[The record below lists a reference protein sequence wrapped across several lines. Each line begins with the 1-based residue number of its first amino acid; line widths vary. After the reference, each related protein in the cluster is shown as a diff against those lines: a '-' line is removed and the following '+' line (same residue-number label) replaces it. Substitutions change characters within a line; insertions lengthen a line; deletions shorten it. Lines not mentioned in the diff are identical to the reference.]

1 MDFTLSI
8 YKTLLQTFLEKG
20 YEFQTFAGF
29 MQAPAGRVIILRHD
43 VDRRPGNALKTARL
57 EHDLGIPAS
66 YYFRAVPES
75 LDEAVIQKI
84 AGLGH
89 EIGYHYENLS
99 ACKGDEGCA
108 WADFQANLAKLRAL
122 SPVTTICMHGS
133 PLSRINNLDL
143 WQTHDYK
150 ALGIVGEPYLDV
162 DFTKVF
168 YLTDTGRR
176 WNHAGASIRDRVDSG
191 FDIRVNSTGHLMELA
206 REGRLPE
213 QVMINTHPQRWE
225 DRAWPWVKELV
236 WQNVKNGVKW
246 GGVRLGLL
254 AY

>member
-1 MDFTLSI
+1 M
-8 YKTLLQTFLEKG
+8 EKG
-20 YEFQTFAGF
+20 YEFQPFAGF
-29 MQAPAGRVIILRHD
+29 IQAPAGRVIILRHD

-66 YYFRAVPES
+66 YYFRAVTES
-75 LDEAVIQKI
+75 WDEAIIRKI

-108 WADFQANLAKLRAL
+108 WEDFQANLAKLREL

-143 WQTHDYK
+143 WQTRDYK

-162 DFTKVF
+162 DFTQVF

-225 DRAWPWVKELV
+225 DRVGHWVWELV
-236 WQNVKNGVKW
+236 WQNVKNAVKW
-246 GGVRLGLL
+246 GGVRLGVL
-254 AY
+254 AN